1 MSIMTATLRMLLIF
15 IILGQMRL
23 VTSTI
28 VPVDGVFIITM
39 VADPDGRTDMFL
51 QLDGH
56 DAGFVAYAEEYVIAG
71 LTVGLYLKA
80 GTRVGAR
87 FTGDPEGATN
97 YGMALASYI
106 KDSFVTVR
114 SNGYSSSQS
123 NAVHF
128 HHQYL
133 SGRTWKSIPATSTFR
148 AKHNGIYWVSARPD
162 CGSGDVSLNVGGGL
176 FNVFCNG
183 DKAISASGA
192 FYLLAGEAL
201 QLTFNSGGTL
211 QGGTSFSFVYLEGNQ
226 RTYLNN
232 YQHAAYTAWADRTGT
247 IYKNETLSFDGRIAT
262 DYGWLYNPT
271 YRTWTIGTAG
281 SYIVSLR
288 GDPDSS
294 TLNVHLYK
302 NDDMKYVFAW
312 YNEGGTKSGQAGI
325 FDFAS
330 GDKLFMISPNERY
343 LGPETFMSI
352 ALLWT
357 ESGYA
362 FI

>member
-148 AKHNGIYWVSARPD
+148 AKHNGIYW
-162 CGSGDVSLNVGGGL
+162 
-176 FNVFCNG
+176 
-183 DKAISASGA
+183 
-192 FYLLAGEAL
+192 L